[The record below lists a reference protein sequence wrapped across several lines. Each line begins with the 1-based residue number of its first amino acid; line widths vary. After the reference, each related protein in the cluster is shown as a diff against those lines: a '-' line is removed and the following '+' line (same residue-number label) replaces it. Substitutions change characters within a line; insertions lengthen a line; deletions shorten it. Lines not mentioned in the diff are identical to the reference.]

1 MEITNISSLD
11 RASYLNQDYKPQD
24 ETLLNTLEVNSDFGN
39 PEDKIEIHIISPDG
53 EVLESSYDFRNY
65 KIVNKTEDT
74 SLFNRLELDPK
85 SDLESFSYSS
95 GQYDVNY
102 NFYRQLFLSNP
113 ANNYF
118 ISEISSDRTEI
129 KITNN
134 NISYTDLG
142 QSYLNYIATRNS
154 RNFYSDFILNFG
166 DNKTY
171 IGVNVA
177 FDNVNENI
185 PSLYI
190 KLYEP
195 LPADITVKSTLWL
208 VESISEPYSFRVN
221 TEFIAE
227 DTNTTIPLKGPNI
240 NIDLND
246 KINLT
251 TPYLNLSNLLTNS
264 STSSYQQLQSWLD
277 EKSIEI
283 TVDYTDFPNFVHFSS
298 AVERL
303 ENFQYKLSQIQSLQA
318 DINSLSSINP
328 LAGPT
333 YINSNKTVLQ
343 SKLDTLIQKLDGYEY
358 YLYFETGSKAWPKT
372 NGVKPYI
379 NAGVNDPQAK
389 TWFGSTNESSNYY
402 GGEILSASNFDASN
416 RDYVWNNLPDYIKAD
431 SQNFNLEL
439 FTSMLGQHYDYI
451 WTYIKDITDIQVAD
465 NRIDFGISKDLV
477 ADTLRNFGIKL
488 YTNSRNQDDIYSSL
502 LGINAEGSFLPST
515 GSYLINNYV
524 TSSQYTI
531 PDNDIVKETYK
542 RIYHNMPYL
551 LKTRGTRAGLRAL
564 INCFGIPETILKVRE
579 YGGLDKDSNNVTT
592 FYEKFAYGFSTNG
605 SSSLSIPWLP
615 LNSQYLDTTY
625 RDIVPDTLEF
635 RFKTPG
641 IPNASHYSQSLF
653 YVTSPTEG
661 LQFGVQLLYPSGTN
675 ASYTTNELNEAYSK
689 YGELRFF
696 LSGSNGYINTIPLY
710 LPFFNGDWWNVK
722 LNRETGSLRLNQT
735 GSNNTYT
742 LSSKNSIYNG
752 YNGISVGF
760 EGSASLFITGSTSSS
775 YNRAWSSYTTFD
787 VSQYGYD
794 SPLALY
800 DFDFTIYD
808 DNTIAPPYFGYL
820 GGDGIHN
827 SPLAPN
833 NIFSGSFQEFR
844 YWIGNLEN
852 TSFNDHTLHPRSIVG
867 NNPSASYSELSFRLP
882 LGNELDNN
890 LTPYLTSVHPT
901 IAGNQIT
908 SSFLFESGST
918 SVVLSTAKINVL
930 ASASYESTVYTSLIN
945 TPNIGATTEVDDKV
959 RIIEPNLIPG
969 DVLTPYI
976 SIQKPGDIPYTN
988 DLSIVDISLSPQDSI
1003 NEDII
1008 AQLGTFNIDDYIGD
1022 PRLASLTSYPS
1033 LTELRNFYFQKYSS
1047 SQNIFDIIKLLSYF
1061 DNSLFKM
1068 IKDFVPAKSNL
1079 STGLTIKPH
1088 ILERNK
1094 IAKHEPDLIFVD
1106 HSGSIETAFLSG
1118 SNGLDLNLNT
1128 DYTENIVDDL
1138 IPPFLF
1144 NHTDRRE
1151 LFTGELGGSELGVY
1165 YPSGRNIVYE
1175 PNKINI
1181 SASLAIANRFSE
1193 LPFQPTLNN
1202 ILNARTTNN
1211 YLDVDYAYNPNT
1223 PVNINYL
1230 SASLA
1235 LSLRTNAFPFLN
1247 APVQDS
1253 NYTLKRH
1260 TQPRYEGSR
1269 LFGKKYNIYST
1280 NDISYGSDPVINLN
1294 SIKFAY
1300 FDQITSQPVTLNGRS
1315 NVNIKYLIDSASNII
1330 ELTEANQNLFDVQD
1344 IFNKTNANIAL
1355 DNINQPSNQKSLNGL
1370 KPIYAGGFRYEPI
1383 LVNLSTPITT
1393 QTQLSFIFENDIES
1407 ENPNPNSQV
1416 TAPVANG
1423 LSNNMTF
1430 FLETPPGVTTNSP
1443 GVYQNLNINSG
1454 IKVNVTRNTVYNGEI
1469 RQRIQGQV
1477 KVNVTLFPNN
1487 NFQTRFYE
1495 NYTGNGL
1502 PSHTKIGEYENG
1514 WLNTYIPGDPLTGDV
1529 GICNRVGAIR
1539 IDPGVT
1545 LKIANGTNPLSI
1557 ATYNSFVPGPTPG
1570 TYPGYIF
1577 SGSAV
1582 NGLVR
1587 TLLSNGSP
1595 GSLPLILNGNG
1606 LDRIEITSTDI
1617 TQLTYSSFNAQNS
1630 FGGVPTSNLNT
1641 NTNYNVPA
1649 TGLQFTITFPIDGLI
1664 VLPAGVG
1671 GLNQSVP
1678 VNLKTLSNQPGTI
1691 KINNTFTITNNSRAI
1706 LYQNQP
1712 TNEMLLSTLGT
1723 AYYLTGAPS
1732 IIFITGS
1739 VDNGFNSG
1747 SSGLNNHYFER
1758 GNKVVS
1764 GSVNTLLTASF
1775 NLSTLYYNYISNPPS
1790 PNYFV
1795 QNLPTESLSPTG
1807 SFTPITEYYIPKVGD
1822 LIKFFNHDKG
1832 IFPFSSLFERELIA
1846 IYPPQTLPIGS
1857 GSNGTG
1863 SYANRLVFEMSGE
1876 DIPNQAC
1883 YNFSTGSASK
1893 IVNLIHL
1900 SKIKDETNVIIN
1912 HEKNIGLTSTGILYT
1927 EDINP
1932 QLKKEAGNIIKGLK
1946 GQNLI

>member
-11 RASYLNQDYKPQD
+11 RTTFLNQDYNPKD
-24 ETLLNTLEVNSDFGN
+24 ETLLNTLEVNSEFGN
-39 PEDKIEIHIISPDG
+39 PEDKIEIHIIGPN
-53 EVLESSYDFRNY
+53 EEIIESVYDFRNY
-65 KIVNKTEDT
+65 KITNTVNDT
-74 SLFNRLELDPK
+74 SLFNQIELDPK
-85 SDLESFSYSS
+85 SDLESFGYFS

-102 NFYRQLFLSNP
+102 NFYRQLFLSSYTS
-113 ANNYF
+113 NYF

-134 NISYTDLG
+134 SISYTELG
-142 QSYLNYIATRNS
+142 QNYLNYVATRNS

-166 DNKTY
+166 SNDTY
-171 IGVNVA
+171 IAVNVA
-177 FDNVNENI
+177 LDNINTST

-195 LPADITVKSTLWL
+195 LPAEIGIKDTLWL

-221 TEFIAE
+221 TDFIAE

-246 KINLT
+246 KVNLT

-277 EKSIEI
+277 EKSIDI
-283 TVDYTDFPNFVHFSS
+283 TIDYTDFSNFVHFSS

-303 ENFQYKLSQIQSLQA
+303 DNFKYKLSQIQSLQA
-318 DINSLSSINP
+318 DINTLSSLNP
-328 LAGPT
+328 LTGPT
-333 YINSNKTVLQ
+333 YINSNKAILQ
-343 SKLDTLIQKLDGYEY
+343 SKLDALIEKLDGYEY

-372 NGVKPYI
+372 NSVKPYI

-402 GGEILSASNFDASN
+402 GGEILSASNFDYSN
-416 RDYVWNNLPDYIKAD
+416 RDYIWNNLPDYIKAD
-431 SQNFNLEL
+431 PQNANLEL

-465 NRIDFGISKDLV
+465 NRLDFGISKDLV

-502 LGINAEGSFLPST
+502 LGMNADGSFLPST
-515 GSYLINNYV
+515 GSYLIDTYV
-524 TSSQYTI
+524 TASQYTI

-579 YGGLDKDSNNVTT
+579 FGGLDKDSNNVTT

-641 IPNASHYSQSLF
+641 IPDVNHYSQSLF

-661 LQFGVQLLYPSGTN
+661 LQFGIQLLYPSGTN
-675 ASYTTNELNEAYSK
+675 ASYSTNELNEAYSK

-696 LSGSNGYINTIPLY
+696 LSGSNGYKTTTPLY

-735 GSNNTYT
+735 GSDNTYT

-752 YNGISVGF
+752 YSGISVGF
-760 EGSASLFITGSTSSS
+760 QGSTSLFITGSTSSS
-775 YNRAWSSYTTFD
+775 YNRAWSNYTTFD
-787 VSQYGYD
+787 ISQYGYD

-808 DNTIAPPYFGYL
+808 DNTIEPPYFGYL
-820 GGDGIHN
+820 GGDGVHN

-890 LTPYLTSVHPT
+890 LTQFLTSVHPT

-918 SVVLSTAKINVL
+918 SIVLSTAKINTL
-930 ASASYESTVYTSLIN
+930 ASASYETTIYTSLIN
-945 TPNIGATTEVDDKV
+945 TPNIGAITEVDDKV
-959 RIIEPNLIPG
+959 RITEQNLIPG

-988 DLSIVDISLSPQDSI
+988 DLSIVDVSLSPQDSI

-1008 AQLGTFNIDDYIGD
+1008 AQLGTFNIDEYIGD
-1022 PRLASLTSYPS
+1022 PRLASLSSYPT
-1033 LTELRNFYFQKYSS
+1033 LTELRNFYFQKYSR
-1047 SQNIFDIIKLLSYF
+1047 SQNIFDLIKLLSYF

-1068 IKDFVPAKSNL
+1068 IKDFVPAKANL

-1094 IAKHEPDLIFVD
+1094 IERHEPDFVFVD
-1106 HSGSIETAFLSG
+1106 YSGSIETAFISG

-1128 DYTENIVDDL
+1128 DYTENIVSDL
-1138 IPPFLF
+1138 VTFPF
-1144 NHTDRRE
+1144 NHNDRRE
-1151 LFTGELGGSELGVY
+1151 LFTGELGGSEIEVY
-1165 YPSGRNIVYE
+1165 YPNSRSIVYE
-1175 PNKINI
+1175 PNKLNVSTSIAI
-1181 SASLAIANRFSE
+1181 SNRYSE
-1193 LPFQPTLNN
+1193 LPFLPTLNN
-1202 ILNARTTNN
+1202 VLNARTTNN

-1223 PVNINYL
+1223 PVNINFL

-1235 LSLRTNAFPFLN
+1235 LSLRTTAFPFLN

-1269 LFGKKYNIYST
+1269 LFGKKYNTYST
-1280 NDISYGSDPVINLN
+1280 NDVSYGSDPVINLN
-1294 SIKFAY
+1294 SVKFAY
-1300 FDQITSQPVTLNGRS
+1300 FNEITSQSLTLNGRS
-1315 NVNIKYLIDSASNII
+1315 NANIKYLIDSASNII

-1344 IFNKTNANIAL
+1344 IFNKTNVNISL
-1355 DNINQPSNQKSLNGL
+1355 DNTKSPSNQKSLNGL

-1383 LVNLSTPITT
+1383 LQNYSTAQTTTTALIFNL
-1393 QTQLSFIFENDIES
+1393 
-1407 ENPNPNSQV
+1407 ENPFAIPNPATGSQV
-1416 TAPVANG
+1416 TSSVSRLTVNNFSLATPIE
-1423 LSNNMTF
+1423 LSSP
-1430 FLETPPGVTTNSP
+1430 LGTNSP
-1443 GVYQNLNINSG
+1443 SLTATLNSG
-1454 IKVNVTRNTVYNGEI
+1454 INVNVTRTVPSNDTIY
-1469 RQRIQGQV
+1469 QRISGQV
-1477 KVNVTLFPNN
+1477 KVTVSISPPSGQTMQLWSRNN
-1487 NFQTRFYE
+1487 SGPFTYN
-1495 NYTGNGL
+1495 L
-1502 PSHTKIGEYENG
+1502 PISYVDLRSLPDI
-1514 WLNTYIPGDPLTGDV
+1514 
-1529 GICNRVGAIR
+1529 
-1539 IDPGVT
+1539 
-1545 LKIANGTNPLSI
+1545 NGTIHALYDNLRYIILP
-1557 ATYNSFVPGPTPG
+1557 A
-1570 TYPGYIF
+1570 GYIF
-1577 SGSAV
+1577 KGYSAGLRMTV
-1582 NGLVR
+1582 TGPILTKTEIPEYFRDNGIDEIEVLSLGTTA
-1587 TLLSNGSP
+1587 TLN
-1595 GSLPLILNGNG
+1595 LNN
-1606 LDRIEITSTDI
+1606 
-1617 TQLTYSSFNAQNS
+1617 QLNS
-1630 FGGVPTSNLNT
+1630 FGVNPSFTTSSSGP
-1641 NTNYNVPA
+1641 YNIE
-1649 TGLQFTITFPIDGLI
+1649 TDNGLSITATFPIEGII
-1664 VLPAGVG
+1664 VLPPNVG
-1671 GLNQSVP
+1671 QVGSTVTLP
-1678 VNLKTLSNQPGTI
+1678 LKT
-1691 KINNTFTITNNSRAI
+1691 INNIDGIVRTNFNFNKTNASTNITFGQTPIAD
-1706 LYQNQP
+1706 
-1712 TNEMLLSTLGT
+1712 LGS
-1723 AYYLTGAPS
+1723 LS
-1732 IIFITGS
+1732 IISNGQYIFTDAPNLIYINEFI
-1739 VDNGFNSG
+1739 DNGYSSG
-1747 SSGLNNHYFER
+1747 SGDVSNWYFER
-1758 GNKVVS
+1758 GSNAFS
-1764 GSVNTLLTASF
+1764 NFTQLTASY
-1775 NLSTLYYNYISNPPS
+1775 NLSTLYYNYISSPINNNPI
-1790 PNYFV
+1790 YFT
-1795 QNLPTESLSPTG
+1795 QALPTASINSG
-1807 SFTPITEYYIPKVGD
+1807 YQNITELFIPKVGD
-1822 LIKFFNHDKG
+1822 LIKFFNHESNKYDYD
-1832 IFPFSSLFERELIA
+1832 LEFEREI
-1846 IYPPQTLPIGS
+1846 INIIPPQGVIGT
-1857 GSNGTG
+1857 GSFGTG
-1863 SYANRLVFEMSGE
+1863 SYDNRLVFEVLGG
-1876 DIPNQAC
+1876 DIPNAAC
-1883 YNFSTGSASK
+1883 INKNQLPGKVGKILNF
-1893 IVNLIHL
+1893 IIL
-1900 SKIKDETNVIIN
+1900 SKIKDETNIIIN
-1912 HEKNIGLTSTGILYT
+1912 HPKNPGLTSAGILYT

-1946 GQNLI
+1946 SQNLI

>member
-11 RASYLNQDYKPQD
+11 RTSFINQDYKPQD
-24 ETLLNTLEVNSDFGN
+24 ETLLNTLEVNSEFGN
-39 PEDKIEIHIISPDG
+39 PEDKIEIHIITPDG
-53 EVLESSYDFRNY
+53 EVIESSYDFRNY
-65 KIVNKTEDT
+65 KIETQVKDS
-74 SLFNRLELDPK
+74 SLFSQLLLDPK
-85 SDLESFSYSS
+85 TDLESFGYST

-129 KITNN
+129 KVTNN

-142 QSYLNYIATRNS
+142 QAYLNYIATRNS

-171 IGVNVA
+171 IAVNIA
-177 FDNVNENI
+177 LDNVNTNI

-195 LPADITVKSTLWL
+195 LPSDIVVKNTLWL

-283 TVDYTDFPNFVHFSS
+283 TVDYTDFSNFIHFSS

-303 ENFQYKLSQIQSLQA
+303 ENFKYKLTQIQSLQA
-318 DINSLSSINP
+318 DINALSSINP

-333 YINSNKTVLQ
+333 YINSNKAVLQ

-358 YLYFETGSKAWPKT
+358 YLYYETGSKAWPKT
-372 NGVKPYI
+372 NTIKPYI

-389 TWFGSTNESSNYY
+389 TWFGSFNENSNYY
-402 GGEILSASNFDASN
+402 GGEILNASNFDTSN
-416 RDYVWNNLPDYIKAD
+416 RDYIWNNLPDYIKAD
-431 SQNFNLEL
+431 PQNSNLEL

-465 NRIDFGISKDLV
+465 NRLDFGISKDLV

-488 YTNSRNQDDIYSSL
+488 YTNSRNQDDIYTSL

-524 TSSQYTI
+524 TASQYTI
-531 PDNDIVKETYK
+531 PDNDIVRETYK

-579 YGGLDKDSNNVTT
+579 FGGLDKDSNNVTT
-592 FYEKFAYGFSTNG
+592 FYEKFAYGFNTNG

-641 IPNASHYSQSLF
+641 IPDASHYSQSLF

-661 LQFGVQLLYPSGTN
+661 LQFGIQLLYPSGTN
-675 ASYTTNELNEAYSK
+675 ASYNTNGLNEAYSK

-696 LSGSNGYINTIPLY
+696 LSGSEGYAKTSPLY

-735 GSNNTYT
+735 GSDNTYT
-742 LSSKNSIYNG
+742 LSTKNSIYNG
-752 YNGISVGF
+752 YNGISIGF
-760 EGSASLFITGSTSSS
+760 EGSTSLFISGSTSSS
-775 YNRAWSSYTTFD
+775 YNRAWSDYTTFD
-787 VSQYGYD
+787 VSQPYGYD

-800 DFDFTIYD
+800 DFDFTLYD
-808 DNTIAPPYFGYL
+808 DNTIEPPYFGYL

-867 NNPSASYSELSFRLP
+867 NNLSASYSELSFRLP

-890 LTPYLTSVHPT
+890 LTQFLTSVHPT

-918 SVVLSTAKINVL
+918 SVVLSTAKINNL

-945 TPNIGATTEVDDKV
+945 TPNVGATTEVDDKV

-1022 PRLASLTSYPS
+1022 PRLASLSSYPA
-1033 LTELRNFYFQKYSS
+1033 LTELRNFYFQKYSN
-1047 SQNIFDIIKLLSYF
+1047 SQNIFDLIKLLSYF

-1068 IKDFVPAKSNL
+1068 IKDFVPAKANL

-1094 IAKHEPDLIFVD
+1094 MAKYEPEPIFVD
-1106 HSGSIETAFLSG
+1106 HSGSIETAFILG
-1118 SNGLDLNLNT
+1118 SNGLNLDLNTN
-1128 DYTENIVDDL
+1128 YTEIITNDL
-1138 IPPFLF
+1138 LPSFPF

-1151 LFTGELGGSELGVY
+1151 LFTGELGGSELEVY
-1165 YPSGRNIVYE
+1165 YPSSRSIVYE
-1175 PNKINI
+1175 NNKLNVSTSIAI
-1181 SASLAIANRFSE
+1181 SNRYSE

-1202 ILNARTTNN
+1202 VLNARTTNN
-1211 YLDVDYAYNPNT
+1211 YLDVDYSFNPNT
-1223 PVNINYL
+1223 PVNIDFL

-1235 LSLRTNAFPFLN
+1235 LSLRTNAYPFLD
-1247 APVQDS
+1247 ATVQDS

-1269 LFGKKYNIYST
+1269 LFGQKYNIYST

-1300 FDQITSQPVTLNGRS
+1300 FDSITSQSLTLNGRS
-1315 NVNIKYLIDSASNII
+1315 NANIKYLIDSASNII
-1330 ELTEANQNLFDVQD
+1330 ELTEANNNLFDVQD
-1344 IFNKTNANIAL
+1344 IFNKTNVNIAL
-1355 DNINQPSNQKSLNGL
+1355 DNTKVPSNQKSLNGL
-1370 KPIYAGGFRYEPI
+1370 KSIYAGGFRYEPI
-1383 LVNLSTPITT
+1383 LQNYSTIQTT
-1393 QTQLSFIFENDIES
+1393 QTSLLFNLESPIEI
-1407 ENPNPNSQV
+1407 PNPATGSQV
-1416 TAPVANG
+1416 TASVNRLTVNSFDLA
-1423 LSNNMTF
+1423 
-1430 FLETPPGVTTNSP
+1430 TPPYTISP
-1443 GVYQNLNINSG
+1443 LNTSNPLLSAVLDSG
-1454 IKVNVTRNTVYNGEI
+1454 INVTVTRNVSSNETVY
-1469 RQRIQGQV
+1469 QRISGQITVTVSISPPTGETFSIWGENGDGPYILPLPFPPEGGTSDTRALIQTNGNVLNIWDQIQYITLPAGYTATTYNGSGIIRNTIGPKVFHQIESYAANHGIDNIEVKSTGTAATLNLVNQLNSFGANPTFNTGSGGPYNIEDNDGLSVTATFQIQGIV
-1477 KVNVTLFPNN
+1477 ALPPDGGSVGSTVILPLRTLSNTDGIIRTTWNFTKTSTSSNIVFTTAPSNLISIAPVSNGQYIFTDAPSVIYINNLIDNGYSSGSGDISNWFFERGKNNLN
-1487 NFQTRFYE
+1487 NF
-1495 NYTGNGL
+1495 
-1502 PSHTKIGEYENG
+1502 
-1514 WLNTYIPGDPLTGDV
+1514 
-1529 GICNRVGAIR
+1529 
-1539 IDPGVT
+1539 
-1545 LKIANGTNPLSI
+1545 
-1557 ATYNSFVPGPTPG
+1557 
-1570 TYPGYIF
+1570 
-1577 SGSAV
+1577 
-1582 NGLVR
+1582 
-1587 TLLSNGSP
+1587 
-1595 GSLPLILNGNG
+1595 
-1606 LDRIEITSTDI
+1606 
-1617 TQLTYSSFNAQNS
+1617 TQLTAS
-1630 FGGVPTSNLNT
+1630 
-1641 NTNYNVPA
+1641 YN
-1649 TGLQFTITFPIDGLI
+1649 
-1664 VLPAGVG
+1664 
-1671 GLNQSVP
+1671 
-1678 VNLKTLSNQPGTI
+1678 LSNFYKDYI
-1691 KINNTFTITNNSRAI
+1691 
-1706 LYQNQP
+1706 
-1712 TNEMLLSTLGT
+1712 
-1723 AYYLTGAPS
+1723 
-1732 IIFITGS
+1732 
-1739 VDNGFNSG
+1739 
-1747 SSGLNNHYFER
+1747 SSP
-1758 GNKVVS
+1758 V
-1764 GSVNTLLTASF
+1764 GSVNYFTQVLPTASIDVG
-1775 NLSTLYYNYISNPPS
+1775 Y
-1790 PNYFV
+1790 
-1795 QNLPTESLSPTG
+1795 QD
-1807 SFTPITEYYIPKVGD
+1807 ITELFIPKIGD
-1822 LIKFFNHDKG
+1822 LIKFYNHENETY
-1832 IFPFSSLFERELIA
+1832 PFSNTFEREI
-1846 IYPPQTLPIGS
+1846 INIIPPQGPVGS
-1857 GSNGTG
+1857 GSFGTG
-1863 SYANRLVFEMSGE
+1863 SYENRLVFEVFGE
-1876 DIPNQAC
+1876 NIPNIAC
-1883 YNFSTGSASK
+1883 INKNQLPGKIGKILNF
-1893 IVNLIHL
+1893 ILL
-1900 SKIKDETNVIIN
+1900 SKISDETNIVIN
-1912 HEKNIGLTSTGILYT
+1912 HEKNPGLTSTGILYT
-1927 EDINP
+1927 EDINLN
-1932 QLKKEAGNIIKGLK
+1932 LKNEAGNIIKGLK
-1946 GQNLI
+1946 SQNLI

>member
-11 RASYLNQDYKPQD
+11 RASFINQDYKPQD

-65 KIVNKTEDT
+65 KIANKTEDN
-74 SLFNRLELDPK
+74 SLFNQILLDPK
-85 SDLESFSYSS
+85 ADLESFNYST

-113 ANNYF
+113 ANTYF

-129 KITNN
+129 KITSN

-142 QSYLNYIATRNS
+142 QAYLNYIATRNS

-171 IGVNVA
+171 IAVNVA
-177 FDNVNENI
+177 FDNVNTNV

-195 LPADITVKSTLWL
+195 LPADINVKSTLWL
-208 VESISEPYSFRVN
+208 VEAISEPYSFRVN

-240 NIDLND
+240 NIDIND
-246 KINLT
+246 KVNLT

-283 TVDYTDFPNFVHFSS
+283 TIDYTDFSSFVHFSS
-298 AVERL
+298 ATERL
-303 ENFQYKLSQIQSLQA
+303 DNFKYKLTQIQSLQA
-318 DINSLSSINP
+318 DINTLSSLNP
-328 LAGPT
+328 LTGPT
-333 YINSNKTVLQ
+333 YVNSNKAILQ

-389 TWFGSTNESSNYY
+389 TWFGSMDENSNYY
-402 GGEILSASNFDASN
+402 GGEILSASNYDASN
-416 RDYVWNNLPDYIKAD
+416 RDYIWNNLPDYIKAD
-431 SQNFNLEL
+431 PQNANLEL

-465 NRIDFGISKDLV
+465 NRLDFGISKDLV
-477 ADTLRNFGIKL
+477 ADTLRSFGIKL

-524 TSSQYTI
+524 TASQYTI
-531 PDNDIVKETYK
+531 PDNDIVRETYK

-592 FYEKFAYGFSTNG
+592 FYEKFAYGFNTNG

-641 IPNASHYSQSLF
+641 IPDANHYSQSLF

-661 LQFGVQLLYPSGTN
+661 LQFGIQLLYPSGTN
-675 ASYTTNELNEAYSK
+675 ASYNTNGLNEAYSK

-696 LSGSNGYINTIPLY
+696 LSGSNGYKTTTPLY

-722 LNRETGSLRLNQT
+722 LNRETGSLRLSQT

-742 LSSKNSIYNG
+742 LSTKNSIYNG
-752 YNGISVGF
+752 YNGIGMGF

-775 YNRAWSSYTTFD
+775 YNRAWSNYTTFD
-787 VSQYGYD
+787 ISQYGYD

-820 GGDGIHN
+820 GGDGVHN

-833 NIFSGSFQEFR
+833 NVFSGSFQEFR

-852 TSFNDHTLHPRSIVG
+852 TSFSDHTLHPRSIVG
-867 NNPSASYSELSFRLP
+867 NNTSASYSELSFRLP

-930 ASASYESTVYTSLIN
+930 ASASYDTTVYTSLIN
-945 TPNIGATTEVDDKV
+945 TPNIGAITEVDDKV
-959 RIIEPNLIPG
+959 RITEPNLIPG

-1008 AQLGTFNIDDYIGD
+1008 AQLGTFNIDEYIGD
-1022 PRLASLTSYPS
+1022 PRLASLPSYPS
-1033 LTELRNFYFQKYSS
+1033 LTELKNFYFQKYSR
-1047 SQNIFDIIKLLSYF
+1047 SQNIFDLIKLLSYF

-1068 IKDFVPAKSNL
+1068 IKDFVPAKTNL
-1079 STGLTIKPH
+1079 STGLTIKSH

-1094 IAKHEPDLIFVD
+1094 MGRHEPDLIFVD

-1128 DYTENIVDDL
+1128 DYIENVVNDL
-1138 IPPFLF
+1138 IPPFPF
-1144 NHTDRRE
+1144 NHNDRRE
-1151 LFTGELGGSELGVY
+1151 LFTGELGGSEATVY
-1165 YPSGRNIVYE
+1165 YPQSRSIVYE
-1175 PNKINI
+1175 KNKLDVSSSIAI
-1181 SASLAIANRFSE
+1181 SNRYSE

-1202 ILNARTTNN
+1202 VLIARTTNN

-1235 LSLRTNAFPFLN
+1235 LSLRTNDYPFLD
-1247 APVQDS
+1247 ASVQDS

-1280 NDISYGSDPVINLN
+1280 DDISYGSDPVINLN
-1294 SIKFAY
+1294 SVKFAY
-1300 FDQITSQPVTLNGRS
+1300 FDTITSQSLTFDGRS
-1315 NVNIKYLIDSASNII
+1315 NVNVKYLIDSASNII
-1330 ELTEANQNLFDVQD
+1330 ELTEANNNLFDIQD
-1344 IFNKTNANIAL
+1344 IFNKTNVNISL
-1355 DNINQPSNQKSLNGL
+1355 DSTKTPTNQKSLNGL
-1370 KPIYAGGFRYEPI
+1370 KSIYAGGFRYEPI
-1383 LVNLSTPITT
+1383 LQNYSNLQSTHGNIEF
-1393 QTQLSFIFENDIES
+1393 SFVDDIAI
-1407 ENPNPNSQV
+1407 PNPSAGSQV
-1416 TAPVANG
+1416 TSSINPGFTLG
-1423 LSNNMTF
+1423 LPTLTTS
-1430 FLETPPGVTTNSP
+1430 VTHTDPQVVTSP
-1443 GVYQNLNINSG
+1443 LNAYINS
-1454 IKVNVTRNTVYNGEI
+1454 
-1469 RQRIQGQV
+1469 
-1477 KVNVTLFPNN
+1477 
-1487 NFQTRFYE
+1487 
-1495 NYTGNGL
+1495 
-1502 PSHTKIGEYENG
+1502 S
-1514 WLNTYIPGDPLTGDV
+1514 
-1529 GICNRVGAIR
+1529 
-1539 IDPGVT
+1539 
-1545 LKIANGTNPLSI
+1545 
-1557 ATYNSFVPGPTPG
+1557 
-1570 TYPGYIF
+1570 
-1577 SGSAV
+1577 
-1582 NGLVR
+1582 
-1587 TLLSNGSP
+1587 
-1595 GSLPLILNGNG
+1595 
-1606 LDRIEITSTDI
+1606 
-1617 TQLTYSSFNAQNS
+1617 
-1630 FGGVPTSNLNT
+1630 
-1641 NTNYNVPA
+1641 
-1649 TGLQFTITFPIDGLI
+1649 ITFP
-1664 VLPAGVG
+1664 V
-1671 GLNQSVP
+1671 
-1678 VNLKTLSNQPGTI
+1678 TRT
-1691 KINNTFTITNNSRAI
+1691 T
-1706 LYQNQP
+1706 
-1712 TNEMLLSTLGT
+1712 
-1723 AYYLTGAPS
+1723 PS
-1732 IIFITGS
+1732 DVEVRQRITGS
-1739 VDNGFNSG
+1739 VTLTMKLSPPNEDPVILYTGLNGTGERFEIMALGNQSAWSTVTTNAGVVNLNDAILSMRVPAGKRAAISDPRGGSTGWVYGPALANGPGCPLCNGPSGYDDFSALALDCNVIFTTSSVQNTYQTSTNLVRLNTGSGTYPLDDVDGIIITATFPFEGLIILPSGVPGGNIQLKNLNEVIGNISQTFTFTRLNNTNASPKFSSAPTTVISPFTIGSTYYFTQAPSQIYVTGSHDYGFLSG
-1747 SSGLNNHYFER
+1747 SVTNPSSINNWYFER
-1758 GNKVVS
+1758 GNKIGS
-1764 GSVNTLLTASF
+1764 GSQFLLLTASYD
-1775 NLSTLYYNYISNPPS
+1775 LSRLYYNHYVPGGPYFGNEIIQILPS
-1790 PNYFV
+1790 QSLELGY
-1795 QNLPTESLSPTG
+1795 QN
-1807 SFTPITEYYIPKVGD
+1807 ITENFKPKKGD
-1822 LIKFFNHDKG
+1822 LIRFYNHDSEK
-1832 IFPFSSLFERELIA
+1832 FSFTSTFEREIVN
-1846 IYPPQTLPIGS
+1846 IIPPTQNPGTGI
-1857 GSNGTG
+1857 NGTG
-1863 SYANRLVFEMSGE
+1863 SYDGRLVFEVSE
-1876 DIPNQAC
+1876 DHITTNIPNQAC
-1883 YNFSTGSASK
+1883 KNNPQGTTIGQILDFIILTK
-1893 IVNLIHL
+1893 IP
-1900 SKIKDETNVIIN
+1900 DETNVIVS
-1912 HEKNIGLTSTGILYT
+1912 HEKNPGLTSAGILYT

-1932 QLKKEAGNIIKGLK
+1932 SLKKEAGNIIKVLK
-1946 GQNLI
+1946 SQNLI

>member
-11 RASYLNQDYKPQD
+11 RASFTNQDYKPQD

-65 KIVNKTEDT
+65 KIANKTEDT
-74 SLFNRLELDPK
+74 SLFNQILLDPK
-85 SDLESFSYSS
+85 ADLESFGYFT

-102 NFYRQLFLSNP
+102 NFYKQLFLSNP

-129 KITNN
+129 KVTNN

-142 QSYLNYIATRNS
+142 QAYLNYIATRNS

-177 FDNVNENI
+177 FDNVNTNI

-195 LPADITVKSTLWL
+195 LPADITVKNTLWL

-221 TEFIAE
+221 TDFIAE

-246 KINLT
+246 KVNLT
-251 TPYLNLSNLLTNS
+251 TPYLNLSNLLSNS

-283 TVDYTDFPNFVHFSS
+283 TIDYTDFNNFVHFSS

-303 ENFQYKLSQIQSLQA
+303 DNFKYKLSQIQSLQA
-318 DINSLSSINP
+318 DINALSSINP

-333 YINSNKTVLQ
+333 YINSNKAILQ
-343 SKLDTLIQKLDGYEY
+343 TKLDTLIQKLDGYEY
-358 YLYFETGSKAWPKT
+358 YLYYETGSKAWPKT
-372 NGVKPYI
+372 NDTKPYI
-379 NAGVNDPQAK
+379 NAGVTDPQAK
-389 TWFGSTNESSNYY
+389 TWFGSADENSSYY
-402 GGEILSASNFDASN
+402 GGEILSASNYDVSN
-416 RDYVWNNLPDYIKAD
+416 RDYIWNNLPDYIKAD
-431 SQNFNLEL
+431 PQNANLEL

-451 WTYIKDITDIQVAD
+451 WTYIKDITDIQIAD

-477 ADTLRNFGIKL
+477 ADTLRSFGIKL

-515 GSYLINNYV
+515 GSYLIDTYV
-524 TSSQYTI
+524 TASQYTI
-531 PDNDIVKETYK
+531 PDNDIVRETYK

-579 YGGLDKDSNNVTT
+579 FGGLDKDSNNVTT
-592 FYEKFAYGFSTNG
+592 FYEKFAYGFNTNG

-615 LNSQYLDTTY
+615 LNSQYLDTSY
-625 RDIVPDTLEF
+625 NDIVPDTLEF

-641 IPNASHYSQSLF
+641 IPDVNHYSQSLF

-661 LQFGVQLLYPSGTN
+661 LQFGIQLLYPSGTN
-675 ASYTTNELNEAYSK
+675 ASYNTTELNEAYSK

-696 LSGSNGYINTIPLY
+696 LSGSEGYAKTLPLY
-710 LPFFNGDWWNVK
+710 LPFFNGDWWNIK

-735 GSNNTYT
+735 GSDNTYT
-742 LSSKNSIYNG
+742 LSTKNSIYNG

-760 EGSASLFITGSTSSS
+760 EGSTSLFISGSTSSS
-775 YNRAWSSYTTFD
+775 YNRAWSDYTTFD
-787 VSQYGYD
+787 ISQYGYD

-808 DNTIAPPYFGYL
+808 DDSIEPPYFGYL
-820 GGDGIHN
+820 GGDGVHN

-852 TSFNDHTLHPRSIVG
+852 TSFNDHTLHPRSIAG
-867 NNPSASYSELSFRLP
+867 NNTSASYSELSFRLP

-890 LTPYLTSVHPT
+890 LTTFLTSVHPT

-918 SVVLSTAKINVL
+918 SIVLSTAKINL
-930 ASASYESTVYTSLIN
+930 LESASYEATVYTSLIN
-945 TPNIGATTEVDDKV
+945 TPNVGAITEVDDKV
-959 RIIEPNLIPG
+959 RIIESNLIPG

-1008 AQLGTFNIDDYIGD
+1008 AQLGTFNIDEYIGD
-1022 PRLASLTSYPS
+1022 PRLASLSSYPA
-1033 LTELRNFYFQKYSS
+1033 LTELRNFYFQKYSR
-1047 SQNIFDIIKLLSYF
+1047 SQNIFDLIKLLSYF

-1068 IKDFVPAKSNL
+1068 IKDFVPAKANL

-1094 IAKHEPDLIFVD
+1094 MERHEPTFTFVD
-1106 HSGSIETAFLSG
+1106 HSGSIETAFILG

-1128 DYTENIVDDL
+1128 DYTEIINNDL
-1138 IPPFLF
+1138 LPSFPF

-1151 LFTGELGGSELGVY
+1151 LFTGELGGTEVTVY
-1165 YPSGRNIVYE
+1165 YPESRSMVYE
-1175 PNKINI
+1175 KNKLDTSSSI
-1181 SASLAIANRFSE
+1181 AIANRYSE

-1202 ILNARTTNN
+1202 ILNARTSNN
-1211 YLDVDYAYNPNT
+1211 YLDVDYAYNPNI
-1223 PVNINYL
+1223 PVNIDFL

-1235 LSLRTNAFPFLN
+1235 VSLRTNAYPFLN

-1269 LFGKKYNIYST
+1269 LFGKKYNTYST

-1300 FDQITSQPVTLNGRS
+1300 FDQITSQSLTLNGRS
-1315 NVNIKYLIDSASNII
+1315 NANIKYLIDSASNVI
-1330 ELTEANQNLFDVQD
+1330 ELTEANQNLFDIQD
-1344 IFNKTNANIAL
+1344 IFNKTNVNVAL
-1355 DNINQPSNQKSLNGL
+1355 DNTKFPSNQKSLNGL
-1370 KPIYAGGFRYEPI
+1370 KSIYAGGFRYEPV
-1383 LVNLSTPITT
+1383 LQNYSTSNTPHNSLNFNLT
-1393 QTQLSFIFENDIES
+1393 QELTIQ
-1407 ENPNPNSQV
+1407 NPNIGSQV
-1416 TAPVANG
+1416 TASVNRLDVINFSLSNPITISPSLNQLGSSLNAVLNTGINVNVIRTEASSETIYQRITGQVQITVSISPPSGEKMTLWGRNAVSPSGPEGPHIFDIPFPGINTTDLIQSNNQAVNMFDNIRFITLPAGYTYNQNNGGGWVLTVIGPKTFYEIPNWYQDYGANAISVYASDVQASVG
-1423 LSNNMTF
+1423 LSN
-1430 FLETPPGVTTNSP
+1430 
-1443 GVYQNLNINSG
+1443 
-1454 IKVNVTRNTVYNGEI
+1454 
-1469 RQRIQGQV
+1469 
-1477 KVNVTLFPNN
+1477 
-1487 NFQTRFYE
+1487 
-1495 NYTGNGL
+1495 
-1502 PSHTKIGEYENG
+1502 
-1514 WLNTYIPGDPLTGDV
+1514 
-1529 GICNRVGAIR
+1529 
-1539 IDPGVT
+1539 
-1545 LKIANGTNPLSI
+1545 
-1557 ATYNSFVPGPTPG
+1557 
-1570 TYPGYIF
+1570 
-1577 SGSAV
+1577 
-1582 NGLVR
+1582 
-1587 TLLSNGSP
+1587 
-1595 GSLPLILNGNG
+1595 
-1606 LDRIEITSTDI
+1606 
-1617 TQLTYSSFNAQNS
+1617 QLNS
-1630 FGGVPTSNLNT
+1630 FGNLPTFDTGSGGPFNIENNDGLEIN
-1641 NTNYNVPA
+1641 A
-1649 TGLQFTITFPIDGLI
+1649 TFLIDGLI
-1664 VLPAGVG
+1664 ALPPGEG
-1671 GLNQSVP
+1671 SIGSQISLP
-1678 VNLKTLSNQPGTI
+1678 LKTLTNTDGVIRT
-1691 KINNTFTITNNSRAI
+1691 TFTFIKSSTSPNIRFSQSPSYVTNLVPKANGQYILTDAPNI
-1706 LYQNQP
+1706 LY
-1712 TNEMLLSTLGT
+1712 STEIIDEG
-1723 AYYLTGAPS
+1723 YY
-1732 IIFITGS
+1732 
-1739 VDNGFNSG
+1739 SG
-1747 SSGLNNHYFER
+1747 SNFENNWYFER
-1758 GNKVVS
+1758 GFNDM
-1764 GSVNTLLTASF
+1764 GNLTQLTASYD
-1775 NLSTLYYNYISNPPS
+1775 LSSFYQTYISS
-1790 PNYFV
+1790 PIGSANYFTQV
-1795 QNLPTESLSPTG
+1795 LPTSSINAG
-1807 SFTPITEYYIPKVGD
+1807 YQDITEVFNPKKGD
-1822 LIKFFNHDKG
+1822 LIKFYNHESNKY
-1832 IFPFSSLFERELIA
+1832 PFSNEFEREVIN
-1846 IYPPQTLPIGS
+1846 IISPQGPIGT
-1857 GSNGTG
+1857 GSFGTG
-1863 SYANRLVFEMSGE
+1863 SYDNRLVIEVLGE
-1876 DIPNQAC
+1876 DIPNIAC
-1883 YNFSTGSASK
+1883 INKNSLPGQIGKILNFIILTKVA
-1893 IVNLIHL
+1893 
-1900 SKIKDETNVIIN
+1900 DETNVVIN
-1912 HEKNIGLTSTGILYT
+1912 HEKNPGETSSGILYT

-1932 QLKKEAGNIIKGLK
+1932 ELKKEAGNIIKGLK

>member
-11 RASYLNQDYKPQD
+11 RTSFINQDYKPQD
-24 ETLLNTLEVNSDFGN
+24 ETLLNTLEVNSEFGN
-39 PEDKIEIHIISPDG
+39 PEDKIEIHIITPDG
-53 EVLESSYDFRNY
+53 EVIESSYDFRNY
-65 KIVNKTEDT
+65 KIETQVKDS
-74 SLFNRLELDPK
+74 SLFSQLLLDPK
-85 SDLESFSYSS
+85 TDLESFGYST

-129 KITNN
+129 KVTNN

-142 QSYLNYIATRNS
+142 QAYLNYIATRNS

-171 IGVNVA
+171 IAVNIA
-177 FDNVNENI
+177 LDNVNTNI

-195 LPADITVKSTLWL
+195 LPSNIVVKNTLWL

-283 TVDYTDFPNFVHFSS
+283 TVDYTDFSNFIHFSS

-303 ENFQYKLSQIQSLQA
+303 ENFKYKLTQIQSLQA
-318 DINSLSSINP
+318 DINALSSINP

-333 YINSNKTVLQ
+333 YINSNKAVLQ

-358 YLYFETGSKAWPKT
+358 YLYYETGSKAWPKT
-372 NGVKPYI
+372 NTIKPYI

-389 TWFGSTNESSNYY
+389 TWFGSFNENSNYY
-402 GGEILSASNFDASN
+402 GGEILDASNFDTSN
-416 RDYVWNNLPDYIKAD
+416 RDYIWNNLPDYIKAD
-431 SQNFNLEL
+431 PQNSNLEL

-451 WTYIKDITDIQVAD
+451 WTYIKDITDIQIAD
-465 NRIDFGISKDLV
+465 NRLDFGISKDLV

-488 YTNSRNQDDIYSSL
+488 YTNSRNQDDIYTSL

-524 TSSQYTI
+524 TASQYTI
-531 PDNDIVKETYK
+531 PDNDIVRETYK

-579 YGGLDKDSNNVTT
+579 FGGLDKDSNNVTT

-641 IPNASHYSQSLF
+641 IPDVSHYSQSLF

-661 LQFGVQLLYPSGTN
+661 LQFGIQLLYPSGTN
-675 ASYTTNELNEAYSK
+675 ASYNTNGLNEAYSK

-696 LSGSNGYINTIPLY
+696 LSGSEGYAKTSPLY

-735 GSNNTYT
+735 GSDNTYT
-742 LSSKNSIYNG
+742 LSTKNSIYNG
-752 YNGISVGF
+752 YNGISIGF
-760 EGSASLFITGSTSSS
+760 EGSTSLFISGSTSSS
-775 YNRAWSSYTTFD
+775 YNRAWSDYTTFD
-787 VSQYGYD
+787 VSQPYGYD

-800 DFDFTIYD
+800 DFDFTLYD
-808 DNTIAPPYFGYL
+808 DNTIEPPYFGYL

-867 NNPSASYSELSFRLP
+867 NNLSASYSELSFRLP

-890 LTPYLTSVHPT
+890 LTQFLTSVHPT

-918 SVVLSTAKINVL
+918 SVVLSTAKINNL

-945 TPNIGATTEVDDKV
+945 TPNVGATTEVDDKV

-1022 PRLASLTSYPS
+1022 PRLASLSSYPA
-1033 LTELRNFYFQKYSS
+1033 LTELRNFYFQKYSN
-1047 SQNIFDIIKLLSYF
+1047 SQNIFDLIKLLSYF

-1068 IKDFVPAKSNL
+1068 IKDFVPAKANL

-1094 IAKHEPDLIFVD
+1094 MAKYEPEPIFVD
-1106 HSGSIETAFLSG
+1106 HSGSIETAFILG
-1118 SNGLDLNLNT
+1118 SNGLNLDLNTN
-1128 DYTENIVDDL
+1128 YTEIITNDL
-1138 IPPFLF
+1138 LPSFPF

-1151 LFTGELGGSELGVY
+1151 LFTGELGGSELEVY
-1165 YPSGRNIVYE
+1165 YPSSRSIVYE
-1175 PNKINI
+1175 NNKLNVSTSIAI
-1181 SASLAIANRFSE
+1181 SNRYSE

-1202 ILNARTTNN
+1202 VLNARTTNN
-1211 YLDVDYAYNPNT
+1211 YLDVDYSFNPNT
-1223 PVNINYL
+1223 PVNIDFL

-1235 LSLRTNAFPFLN
+1235 LSLRTNAYPFLD

-1269 LFGKKYNIYST
+1269 LFGQKYNIYST

-1300 FDQITSQPVTLNGRS
+1300 FDSITSQSLTLNGRS
-1315 NVNIKYLIDSASNII
+1315 NANIKYLIDSASNII
-1330 ELTEANQNLFDVQD
+1330 ELTEANNNLFDVQD
-1344 IFNKTNANIAL
+1344 IFNKTNVNIAL
-1355 DNINQPSNQKSLNGL
+1355 DNTKVPSNQKSLNGL
-1370 KPIYAGGFRYEPI
+1370 KSIYAGGFRYEPI
-1383 LVNLSTPITT
+1383 LQNYSTIQTT
-1393 QTQLSFIFENDIES
+1393 QTSLLFNL
-1407 ENPNPNSQV
+1407 ENPIEIPNPATGSQV
-1416 TAPVANG
+1416 TASVNRLTVNSFDLATPPYTISPLNTSNPLLSAVLDSGINVTVTRNVSSNETVYQRISGQITVTVSISPPTGETFSIWSKNGSGPFTFPLPFPPEGDDSDTRDMIQTNGNVLNIWDQIRYITLPAGYNATTNNGGGVIRNTIGPKVFHQIEDYAANHGIDYIDVRSTGTAATVSLVNQLNSFGADPTFNTGSGGPYNIEDNNG
-1423 LSNNMTF
+1423 LSVTATFQIQGIVALPPDGGSVGSTVILPLRTLSNTDGIIRTTWNFIKTSTSSDIVFTTAPSNLISIAPVSNGQYIFTDAPSVIYINN
-1430 FLETPPGVTTNSP
+1430 LIDNG
-1443 GVYQNLNINSG
+1443 YNSG
-1454 IKVNVTRNTVYNGEI
+1454 SGDISNWFFERGK
-1469 RQRIQGQV
+1469 
-1477 KVNVTLFPNN
+1477 N
-1487 NFQTRFYE
+1487 NFNNF
-1495 NYTGNGL
+1495 
-1502 PSHTKIGEYENG
+1502 
-1514 WLNTYIPGDPLTGDV
+1514 
-1529 GICNRVGAIR
+1529 
-1539 IDPGVT
+1539 
-1545 LKIANGTNPLSI
+1545 
-1557 ATYNSFVPGPTPG
+1557 
-1570 TYPGYIF
+1570 
-1577 SGSAV
+1577 
-1582 NGLVR
+1582 
-1587 TLLSNGSP
+1587 
-1595 GSLPLILNGNG
+1595 
-1606 LDRIEITSTDI
+1606 
-1617 TQLTYSSFNAQNS
+1617 TQLTAS
-1630 FGGVPTSNLNT
+1630 
-1641 NTNYNVPA
+1641 YN
-1649 TGLQFTITFPIDGLI
+1649 
-1664 VLPAGVG
+1664 
-1671 GLNQSVP
+1671 
-1678 VNLKTLSNQPGTI
+1678 LSNFYKDYI
-1691 KINNTFTITNNSRAI
+1691 
-1706 LYQNQP
+1706 
-1712 TNEMLLSTLGT
+1712 
-1723 AYYLTGAPS
+1723 
-1732 IIFITGS
+1732 
-1739 VDNGFNSG
+1739 
-1747 SSGLNNHYFER
+1747 SSP
-1758 GNKVVS
+1758 V
-1764 GSVNTLLTASF
+1764 GSVNYFTQVLPTASIDVG
-1775 NLSTLYYNYISNPPS
+1775 Y
-1790 PNYFV
+1790 
-1795 QNLPTESLSPTG
+1795 QD
-1807 SFTPITEYYIPKVGD
+1807 ITELFIPKIGD
-1822 LIKFFNHDKG
+1822 LIKFYNHENETY
-1832 IFPFSSLFERELIA
+1832 PFSNNFEREI
-1846 IYPPQTLPIGS
+1846 INIIPPQGPVGS
-1857 GSNGTG
+1857 GSFGTG
-1863 SYANRLVFEMSGE
+1863 SYENRLVFEVFGE
-1876 DIPNQAC
+1876 NIPNTAC
-1883 YNFSTGSASK
+1883 INKNQLPGKVGKILNF
-1893 IVNLIHL
+1893 ILL
-1900 SKIKDETNVIIN
+1900 SKISDETNIVIN
-1912 HEKNIGLTSTGILYT
+1912 HEKNPGLTSTGILYT
-1927 EDINP
+1927 EDINLN
-1932 QLKKEAGNIIKGLK
+1932 LKNEAGNIIKGLK
-1946 GQNLI
+1946 SQNLI

>member
-11 RASYLNQDYKPQD
+11 RTSFINQDYKPQD
-24 ETLLNTLEVNSDFGN
+24 ETLLNTLEVNSEFGN
-39 PEDKIEIHIISPDG
+39 PEDKIEIHIITPDG
-53 EVLESSYDFRNY
+53 EVIESSYDFRNY
-65 KIVNKTEDT
+65 KIETQVKDS
-74 SLFNRLELDPK
+74 SLFSQLLLDPK
-85 SDLESFSYSS
+85 TDLESFGYST

-129 KITNN
+129 KVTNN

-142 QSYLNYIATRNS
+142 QAYLNYIATRNS

-171 IGVNVA
+171 IAVNIA
-177 FDNVNENI
+177 LDNVNTNI

-195 LPADITVKSTLWL
+195 LPSDIVVKNTLWL

-283 TVDYTDFPNFVHFSS
+283 TVDYTDFSNFIHFSS

-303 ENFQYKLSQIQSLQA
+303 ENFKYKLTQIQSLQA
-318 DINSLSSINP
+318 DINALSSINP

-333 YINSNKTVLQ
+333 YINSNKAVLQ

-358 YLYFETGSKAWPKT
+358 YLYYETGSKAWPKT
-372 NGVKPYI
+372 NTIKPYI

-389 TWFGSTNESSNYY
+389 TWFGSFNENSNYY
-402 GGEILSASNFDASN
+402 GGEILDASNFDTSN
-416 RDYVWNNLPDYIKAD
+416 RDYIWNNLPDYIKAD
-431 SQNFNLEL
+431 PQNSNLEL

-451 WTYIKDITDIQVAD
+451 WTYIKDITDIQIAD
-465 NRIDFGISKDLV
+465 NRLDFGISKDLV

-488 YTNSRNQDDIYSSL
+488 YTNSRNQDDIYTSL

-524 TSSQYTI
+524 TASQYTI
-531 PDNDIVKETYK
+531 PDNDIVRETYK

-579 YGGLDKDSNNVTT
+579 FGGLDKDSNNVTT
-592 FYEKFAYGFSTNG
+592 FYEKFAYGFNTNG
-605 SSSLSIPWLP
+605 NSSLSIPWLP

-641 IPNASHYSQSLF
+641 IPDASHYSQSLF

-661 LQFGVQLLYPSGTN
+661 LQFGIQLLYPSGTN
-675 ASYTTNELNEAYSK
+675 ASYNTNGLNEAYSK

-696 LSGSNGYINTIPLY
+696 LSGSEGYAKTSPLY

-722 LNRETGSLRLNQT
+722 LNRETGSLRLSQT
-735 GSNNTYT
+735 GSDNTYT
-742 LSSKNSIYNG
+742 LSTKNSIYNG

-760 EGSASLFITGSTSSS
+760 EGSTSLFISGSTSSS
-775 YNRAWSSYTTFD
+775 YNRAWSNYTTFD
-787 VSQYGYD
+787 VSQPYGYD

-800 DFDFTIYD
+800 DFDFTLYD
-808 DNTIAPPYFGYL
+808 DNTIEPPYFGYL

-844 YWIGNLEN
+844 YWIGSLDN

-890 LTPYLTSVHPT
+890 LTQFLTSAHPT

-918 SVVLSTAKINVL
+918 SIVLSTAKINNL

-945 TPNIGATTEVDDKV
+945 TPNVGATTEVDDKV
-959 RIIEPNLIPG
+959 RITESNLIPG

-1022 PRLASLTSYPS
+1022 PRLASLPSYPA
-1033 LTELRNFYFQKYSS
+1033 LTELRNFYFQKYSR
-1047 SQNIFDIIKLLSYF
+1047 SQNIFDLIKLLSYF

-1068 IKDFVPAKSNL
+1068 IKDFVPAKANL

-1094 IAKHEPDLIFVD
+1094 IAKHEPEPIFVD
-1106 HSGSIETAFLSG
+1106 YSGSIETAFISG
-1118 SNGLDLNLNT
+1118 SNGLDLDLNT
-1128 DYTENIVDDL
+1128 DYTEIITNDL
-1138 IPPFLF
+1138 LPSFPF

-1151 LFTGELGGSELGVY
+1151 LFTGELGGSEATVY
-1165 YPSGRNIVYE
+1165 YPKSRSIVYE
-1175 PNKINI
+1175 PNKLNV
-1181 SASLAIANRFSE
+1181 STSVAIANRFSE
-1193 LPFQPTLNN
+1193 LPFQPILNN
-1202 ILNARTTNN
+1202 VLNARTTNN
-1211 YLDVDYAYNPNT
+1211 YLDIDYSYNPNV
-1223 PVNINYL
+1223 PVNINFL

-1235 LSLRTNAFPFLN
+1235 LSLRTTAFPFLD
-1247 APVQDS
+1247 ATVQDS

-1269 LFGKKYNIYST
+1269 LFGSKYNVYSP

-1294 SIKFAY
+1294 SVKFAY
-1300 FDQITSQPVTLNGRS
+1300 FDSITSQSLTLNGRS
-1315 NVNIKYLIDSASNII
+1315 NANIKYLIDSASNII
-1330 ELTEANQNLFDVQD
+1330 ELTEANNNLFDVQD

-1355 DNINQPSNQKSLNGL
+1355 DNTKVPSNQKSLNGL
-1370 KPIYAGGFRYEPI
+1370 KSIYAGGFRYEPI
-1383 LVNLSTPITT
+1383 LQNYSTIQTT
-1393 QTQLSFIFENDIES
+1393 QTSLIFNL
-1407 ENPNPNSQV
+1407 ENPIAIDNPATGSQV
-1416 TAPVANG
+1416 TASVNRLTATNFDLATPITLFNPIGIPNTSLIAQIDSGINVTVTRNIS
-1423 LSNNMTF
+1423 SN
-1430 FLETPPGVTTNSP
+1430 ET
-1443 GVYQNLNINSG
+1443 VYQRVSGRITVTVSISPPQGQTMTLWGKNSTSPAGPSGPHTFPLPFPNEGNTTDTGNMIEINGNAVNFWDYIRFITLPAGYIATTYNGGGWVTNTTGPKTFHQIQHYQENHGIDYIEVKSTGTAATLNLSSQLNSFGSGPTFNINSG
-1454 IKVNVTRNTVYNGEI
+1454 GPYNIEENDGLSVTATFLIEGIVALPPNE
-1469 RQRIQGQV
+1469 GQV
-1477 KVNVTLFPNN
+1477 
-1487 NFQTRFYE
+1487 
-1495 NYTGNGL
+1495 
-1502 PSHTKIGEYENG
+1502 
-1514 WLNTYIPGDPLTGDV
+1514 
-1529 GICNRVGAIR
+1529 
-1539 IDPGVT
+1539 
-1545 LKIANGTNPLSI
+1545 
-1557 ATYNSFVPGPTPG
+1557 
-1570 TYPGYIF
+1570 
-1577 SGSAV
+1577 GSTV
-1582 NGLVR
+1582 I
-1587 TLLSNGSP
+1587 
-1595 GSLPLILNGNG
+1595 LPL
-1606 LDRIEITSTDI
+1606 R
-1617 TQLTYSSFNAQNS
+1617 
-1630 FGGVPTSNLNT
+1630 
-1641 NTNYNVPA
+1641 
-1649 TGLQFTITFPIDGLI
+1649 
-1664 VLPAGVG
+1664 
-1671 GLNQSVP
+1671 
-1678 VNLKTLSNQPGTI
+1678 TLSNTEGVIRTVFEFR
-1691 KINNTFTITNNSRAI
+1691 KTNTSSDLVFTT
-1706 LYQNQP
+1706 
-1712 TNEMLLSTLGT
+1712 
-1723 AYYLTGAPS
+1723 APS
-1732 IIFITGS
+1732 NLINIAPVSNGQYIFTDAPSLIFINQFI
-1739 VDNGFNSG
+1739 DNGYSSG
-1747 SSGLNNHYFER
+1747 SGDISNWYFER
-1758 GNKVVS
+1758 GRNAFS
-1764 GSVNTLLTASF
+1764 NFTQLTASY
-1775 NLSTLYYNYISNPPS
+1775 NLSTLYYRYISS
-1790 PNYFV
+1790 PVNNNTSFFT
-1795 QNLPTESLSPTG
+1795 QALPTASIDVG
-1807 SFTPITEYYIPKVGD
+1807 YQDITELFIPKIGD
-1822 LIKFFNHDKG
+1822 LIKFYNHENEKYPFNID
-1832 IFPFSSLFERELIA
+1832 FEREI
-1846 IYPPQTLPIGS
+1846 INIIPPQGNIGS
-1857 GSNGTG
+1857 GSFGTG
-1863 SYANRLVFEMSGE
+1863 SYENRLVFEVFGE
-1876 DIPNQAC
+1876 NIPNIAC
-1883 YNFSTGSASK
+1883 INKNQLPGKVGKILNF
-1893 IVNLIHL
+1893 IFL
-1900 SKIKDETNVIIN
+1900 SKIADETNIIIN
-1912 HEKNIGLTSTGILYT
+1912 HEKNPGLTSTGILYT
-1927 EDINP
+1927 NDITP
-1932 QLKKEAGNIIKGLK
+1932 ELKKEAGNIIKGLK
-1946 GQNLI
+1946 SQNLI

>member
-11 RASYLNQDYKPQD
+11 RTTFLNQDYSPKD
-24 ETLLNTLEVNSDFGN
+24 ETLLNALEVNSEFGN
-39 PEDKIEIHIISPDG
+39 SEDKVEIHIIGPN
-53 EVLESSYDFRNY
+53 EEIIESVYDFRNY
-65 KIVNKTEDT
+65 KITNNVNDT
-74 SLFNRLELDPK
+74 SLFNQIELDPK
-85 SDLESFSYSS
+85 ADLESFGYFS

-102 NFYRQLFLSNP
+102 NFYRQLFLSSFTS
-113 ANNYF
+113 NYF

-134 NISYTDLG
+134 DISYTELG
-142 QSYLNYIATRNS
+142 QFYLNYIATRNS

-166 DNKTY
+166 SNDTY

-177 FDNVNENI
+177 LDNVNTSV

-195 LPADITVKSTLWL
+195 LPADINIKDTLWL
-208 VESISEPYSFRVN
+208 VESVSEPYSFRVS
-221 TEFIAE
+221 TDFIAE

-303 ENFQYKLSQIQSLQA
+303 ENFKYKLTQIQSLQA
-318 DINSLSSINP
+318 DINALNSINP
-328 LAGPT
+328 LTGPT
-333 YINSNKTVLQ
+333 YINSNKAVLQ

-358 YLYFETGSKAWPKT
+358 YLYYETGSKAWPKINST
-372 NGVKPYI
+372 KPYI

-402 GGEILSASNFDASN
+402 GGEILSASNYDYSN
-416 RDYVWNNLPDYIKAD
+416 RDYIWNNLPDYIKAD
-431 SQNFNLEL
+431 PQNSNLEL

-451 WTYIKDITDIQVAD
+451 WTYIKDITDIQIAD
-465 NRIDFGISKDLV
+465 NRLDFGISKDLV
-477 ADTLRNFGIKL
+477 ADTLRSFGIKL

-515 GSYLINNYV
+515 GSYLIDTYV
-524 TSSQYTI
+524 TASQYTI

-615 LNSQYLDTTY
+615 LNSQYLDTTH

-641 IPNASHYSQSLF
+641 IPNTSHYSQSLF

-661 LQFGVQLLYPSGTN
+661 LQFGIQLLYPSGTN
-675 ASYTTNELNEAYSK
+675 ASYSTTELNEAYSK

-696 LSGSNGYINTIPLY
+696 LSGSEGYINTTPLY

-735 GSNNTYT
+735 GSDNTYT

-760 EGSASLFITGSTSSS
+760 QGSTSLFITGSTSSS
-775 YNRAWSSYTTFD
+775 YNRAWSNYTTFD
-787 VSQYGYD
+787 ISQYGYD

-808 DNTIAPPYFGYL
+808 DDTIEPPYFGYL
-820 GGDGIHN
+820 GGDGVHN

-852 TSFNDHTLHPRSIVG
+852 TSFNDHVLHPRSIVG
-867 NNPSASYSELSFRLP
+867 NNTSASYSELSFRLP

-890 LTPYLTSVHPT
+890 LTEFITSVHPT

-930 ASASYESTVYTSLIN
+930 ASASYESTIYTSLIN
-945 TPNIGATTEVDDKV
+945 TPNIGAITEVDDKV
-959 RIIEPNLIPG
+959 RITEPNLIPG

-976 SIQKPGDIPYTN
+976 SIQKPGDILYTN

-1008 AQLGTFNIDDYIGD
+1008 AQLGTFNIDEYIGD
-1022 PRLASLTSYPS
+1022 PRLASLSSYPA
-1033 LTELRNFYFQKYSS
+1033 LTELRNFYFQKYSR
-1047 SQNIFDIIKLLSYF
+1047 SQNIFDLIKLLSYF

-1068 IKDFVPAKSNL
+1068 IKDFVPAKANL

-1094 IAKHEPDLIFVD
+1094 IERHEPIFNFVD
-1106 HSGSIETAFLSG
+1106 YSGSIETAFISG
-1118 SNGLDLNLNT
+1118 SNGLDLDLNT
-1128 DYTENIVDDL
+1128 DYTEIITNDL
-1138 IPPFLF
+1138 LPPFPF

-1151 LFTGELGGSELGVY
+1151 LFTGELDGTEATVY
-1165 YPSGRNIVYE
+1165 YPNSRSIVYE
-1175 PNKINI
+1175 KNKLSVSTSVAI
-1181 SASLAIANRFSE
+1181 SNRFSE

-1223 PVNINYL
+1223 PVNINFL

-1235 LSLRTNAFPFLN
+1235 LSLRTTSFPFLD
-1247 APVQDS
+1247 AAVQDS

-1269 LFGKKYNIYST
+1269 LFGQKYNVYSP

-1294 SIKFAY
+1294 SVKFAY
-1300 FDQITSQPVTLNGRS
+1300 FDSITSQSLTFNGRS
-1315 NVNIKYLIDSASNII
+1315 NANIKYLIDSASNII
-1330 ELTEANQNLFDVQD
+1330 ELTEANNNVFDVQD
-1344 IFNKTNANIAL
+1344 IFNKTNVNISL
-1355 DNINQPSNQKSLNGL
+1355 DNTKVPSNQKSLNGL
-1370 KPIYAGGFRYEPI
+1370 KSIYAGGFRYEPI
-1383 LVNLSTPITT
+1383 LQNYSTDNTNHSSLIFNL
-1393 QTQLSFIFENDIES
+1393 ENELKIN
-1407 ENPNPNSQV
+1407 NPATGSQV
-1416 TAPVANG
+1416 TSSVSRLQVNSFSLASPIT
-1423 LSNNMTF
+1423 LS
-1430 FLETPPGVTTNSP
+1430 PS
-1443 GVYQNLNINSG
+1443 LNTAGSTISAILNSG
-1454 IKVNVTRNTVYNGEI
+1454 INVNVTRTAASTETVY
-1469 RQRIQGQV
+1469 QRISGQIT
-1477 KVNVTLFPNN
+1477 VNVSVSPSPLLSILYNRERPPASQTNLITWNN
-1487 NFQTRFYE
+1487 VPLGEYQYNALNGLSPQFNNLIQSVILPVGVKGSFYNDPNFQ
-1495 NYTGNGL
+1495 
-1502 PSHTKIGEYENG
+1502 
-1514 WLNTYIPGDPLTGDV
+1514 
-1529 GICNRVGAIR
+1529 GASWFH
-1539 IDPGVT
+1539 
-1545 LKIANGTNPLSI
+1545 NGTGIRTNTGI
-1557 ATYNSFVPGPTPG
+1557 NS
-1570 TYPGYIF
+1570 
-1577 SGSAV
+1577 
-1582 NGLVR
+1582 
-1587 TLLSNGSP
+1587 
-1595 GSLPLILNGNG
+1595 
-1606 LDRIEITSTDI
+1606 ITSFILTAND
-1617 TQLTYSSFNAQNS
+1617 TQANFSPTNQLNS
-1630 FGGVPTSNLNT
+1630 FGSDPTFNT
-1641 NTNYNVPA
+1641 GSGGPYNIENNNGLSITA
-1649 TGLQFTITFPIDGLI
+1649 TFLIDGIIALPPDEGLI
-1664 VLPAGVG
+1664 GSTIPLP
-1671 GLNQSVP
+1671 
-1678 VNLKTLSNQPGTI
+1678 LKTLSNTDGVIRT
-1691 KINNTFTITNNSRAI
+1691 TFNFNRTSTSPNIRFTTTPTTNLGS
-1706 LYQNQP
+1706 
-1712 TNEMLLSTLGT
+1712 LSTVSNGQ
-1723 AYYLTGAPS
+1723 YILTDAPN
-1732 IIFITGS
+1732 FIYTTQLI
-1739 VDNGFNSG
+1739 DNGYESG
-1747 SSGLNNHYFER
+1747 SIGQQNWYFER
-1758 GNKVVS
+1758 GVNNS
-1764 GSVNTLLTASF
+1764 GLFTQLTASY
-1775 NLSTLYYNYISNPPS
+1775 NLSNFYKEYISS
-1790 PNYFV
+1790 PIGQVNYFTQV
-1795 QNLPTESLSPTG
+1795 LPTSSIDAG
-1807 SFTPITEYYIPKVGD
+1807 YQDITELFIPKIGD
-1822 LIKFFNHDKG
+1822 LIKFYNHESNRYPYEID
-1832 IFPFSSLFERELIA
+1832 FEREI
-1846 IYPPQTLPIGS
+1846 INIIPPQGPVGS
-1857 GSNGTG
+1857 GSFGTG
-1863 SYANRLVFEMSGE
+1863 SYENRLIIEVLGDS
-1876 DIPNQAC
+1876 IPNISC
-1883 YNFSTGSASK
+1883 TNKNNLPGIDPVGKILNF
-1893 IVNLIHL
+1893 ILL
-1900 SKIKDETNVIIN
+1900 SKIADETNIIIN
-1912 HEKNIGLTSTGILYT
+1912 HEKNPGETSSGILFT
-1927 EDINP
+1927 EDINSE
-1932 QLKKEAGNIIKGLK
+1932 LKKEAGNIIKGLK
-1946 GQNLI
+1946 AQNLI